1 VHHGSA
7 RHRPPHLSRHQRHQL
22 LGRHRASPSDP
33 PAPLRH
39 LTPHPPFP
47 ATKSL
52 PPPSHSPIPPT
63 MAIASDSNAGA
74 QPREDPSLLLITSFS
89 LALSI
94 LTLATPTLGFVP
106 LHHPPPHSDLYTR
119 RLPPPSI
126 MWPLPRRPTRLNS
139 TTSSVISPLP
149 SSRSGLSRS
158 FHSGAPPP
166 PPPPPR
172 RPPPPGAA
180 ARWFGSAPTSAS
192 TTKPSTP
199 QQGRCPPFSLS
210 SSSARGTSTSPPW
223 GSTER
228 AHTAPSSFSTQSLT
242 CGGDLVM
249 RVGRPEVVI
258 PELARAAGAEVVYA
272 HGEVSRDEVRA
283 EERGQKV
290 VEKEGINVKYFW
302 VARCTMWKT
311 FPSALTTYR
320 PTMVASGRP

>member
-158 FHSGAPPP
+158 VPSGAPPP
-166 PPPPPR
+166 PP
-172 RPPPPGAA
+172 
-180 ARWFGSAPTSAS
+180 
-192 TTKPSTP
+192 
-199 QQGRCPPFSLS
+199 
-210 SSSARGTSTSPPW
+210 
-223 GSTER
+223 
-228 AHTAPSSFSTQSLT
+228 
-242 CGGDLVM
+242 
-249 RVGRPEVVI
+249 
-258 PELARAAGAEVVYA
+258 
-272 HGEVSRDEVRA
+272 
-283 EERGQKV
+283 
-290 VEKEGINVKYFW
+290 
-302 VARCTMWKT
+302 
-311 FPSALTTYR
+311 
-320 PTMVASGRP
+320 ASGRRRTLVWFRADLRLHDQAVHTAARALSSLFPVFVFSSRDFDKSPLGFDRTGPYRAKFLLDSVVDLRRGPGDARG